1 MTAQAPALD
10 FQRAG
15 LVLALRELIDAL
27 DRRGPQIERAGETR
41 IAQDA
46 LVLRREA
53 VERLEELERGDDAR
67 FDDDRASAIMTDDG
81 GAPQ

>member
-1 MTAQAPALD
+1 MTLKASAPH

-27 DRRGPQIERAGETR
+27 DRRGAQLGRAGEMR

-46 LVLRREA
+46 LLLRREA
-53 VERLEELERGDDAR
+53 VERLEELERDDDAGGDAR
-67 FDDDRASAIMTDDG
+67 ARASMTDDG
-81 GAPQ
+81 GSSH